1 MKFSIRLDPSS
12 ERSDRRLASEET
24 NDDNLR
30 KLLPYESVI
39 IIVFNDIVRYSS
51 QFLKLFEEMSLDL
64 YGYYVPD
71 KLYEDEQVSLYADFT
86 MDFR

>member
-1 MKFSIRLDPSS
+1 M
-12 ERSDRRLASEET
+12 
-24 NDDNLR
+24 R